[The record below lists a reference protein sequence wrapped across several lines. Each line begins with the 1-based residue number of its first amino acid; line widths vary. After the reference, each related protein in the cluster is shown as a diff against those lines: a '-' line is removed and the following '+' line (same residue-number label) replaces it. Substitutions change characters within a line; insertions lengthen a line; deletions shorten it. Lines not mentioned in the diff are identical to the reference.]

1 MKRYFTIGRDLQ
13 SDIVLND
20 ETDVVSRRH
29 AILEVGRNGK
39 YFITDQSRNGTYVN
53 GIRISSDEKVP
64 VTRRDTISF
73 AHMEDLDWNRIPKD
87 RTLAVVLSSAA
98 AAVAVVLA
106 AGFGIR
112 YAVTHP
118 AEKTEKKGT
127 VESVIPGQVHVTP
140 ETVEAEPVTKPSVV
154 DGNKKATEEKA
165 KTAPKPK
172 VVKKQPVK
180 PEAPKPV
187 PDAIY

>member
-1 MKRYFTIGRDLQ
+1 MKRYFTIGRDVQ

-29 AILEVGRNGK
+29 AILEVGRNGR

-73 AHMEDLDWNRIPKD
+73 AHIEDLDWNRIPKD
-87 RTLAVVLSSAA
+87 RTLAVVLSSSV
-98 AAVAVVLA
+98 AAVAVLLA
-106 AGFGIR
+106 VGFGIR

-118 AEKTEKKGT
+118 AEKAKKGT
-127 VESVIPGQVHVTP
+127 VESVIPGRAIVTP
-140 ETVEAEPVTKPSVV
+140 ETGEAEPAAKPSVI
-154 DGNKKATEEKA
+154 DGNENATEEKA
-165 KTAPKPK
+165 KTDPKPK
-172 VVKKQPVK
+172 VVKKKPVK
-180 PEAPKPV
+180 PETPKPV
-187 PDAIY
+187 QDAIY